1 MPPANVRRAKSVI
14 APAAVFVRGELAWD
28 SVVTACVMWFEMNW
42 MPVAASSDIV
52 RRTGEAA
59 QPVALQSPLPLQQA
73 LAQLPPPL
81 M

>member
-52 RRTGEAA
+52 RRVGEAA
-59 QPVALQSPLPLQQA
+59 HLVADQSPAPSRQA
-73 LAQLPPPL
+73 LAQALPPL